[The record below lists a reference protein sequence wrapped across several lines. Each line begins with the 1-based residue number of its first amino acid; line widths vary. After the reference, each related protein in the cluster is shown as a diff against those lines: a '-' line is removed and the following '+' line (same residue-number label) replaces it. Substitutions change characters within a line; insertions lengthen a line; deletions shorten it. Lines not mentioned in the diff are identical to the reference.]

1 MELTWPGARPGGEAQ
16 LAHQRARAAWT
27 AASRAHG
34 GLQAAPADP
43 PAPRSRGPAGC
54 HDRAAGHV
62 ISAAT
67 VTAQLAPHLD
77 RQHPPSQ
84 VPRPERLPPP
94 PRPPLGSPGPL
105 ADDSR
110 MAAAAAS
117 GSVPAILQELFE
129 RGELRGKASGINECH
144 DKSWDNVPDS
154 ERCLPPNAGR
164 PEESHRYPPPPA
176 PCPHGQM
183 RSLTRCA
190 QATI

>member
-1 MELTWPGARPGGEAQ
+1 M
-16 LAHQRARAAWT
+16 
-27 AASRAHG
+27 
-34 GLQAAPADP
+34 
-43 PAPRSRGPAGC
+43 
-54 HDRAAGHV
+54 
-62 ISAAT
+62 
-67 VTAQLAPHLD
+67 TAQLAPHLD

-105 ADDSR
+105 ADGDSR

-154 ERCLPPNAGR
+154 ERCVCPPARGGQKKVTGTPLPLPPAR
-164 PEESHRYPPPPA
+164 TA
-176 PCPHGQM
+176 
-183 RSLTRCA
+183 RCA
-190 QATI
+190 A